1 MTADTEQRTASDRAR
16 ETFRILFDLKDLS
29 RTGEF
34 WTEDTVNQ
42 FLAAGQTVRGRQAL
56 TEWFRELLTAVPDWT
71 MQIENTF
78 DDGER
83 QCVVQWRGT
92 GTFTG
97 GSFMGIEPNGRRLEI
112 QGVDVFR
119 FDDDWRNVVEDGER
133 QVVVQWHATAT
144 FTGAPFLGIEP
155 TGRRLD
161 IRGCDVIVVD
171 DDFKVVTNTVYYDG
185 AEFARQVGML
195 PPRDSAADRMTLK
208 AFNARTRVVERIKS
222 RRGGR
227 RA

>member
-1 MTADTEQRTASDRAR
+1 MTTDTEQRTASDRAR
-16 ETFRILFDLKDLS
+16 ETFRILFDDKDLS

-42 FLAAGQTVRGRQAL
+42 FLAAGQTVRGKQAL
-56 TEWFRELLTAVPDWT
+56 TEWFSELLTAVPDWT
-71 MQIENTF
+71 MEIENTF
-78 DDGER
+78 DDGGR

-119 FDDDWRNVVEDGER
+119 FDDDWKIAG
-133 QVVVQWHATAT
+133 
-144 FTGAPFLGIEP
+144 
-155 TGRRLD
+155 
-161 IRGCDVIVVD
+161 
-171 DDFKVVTNTVYYDG
+171 NTVYYDG

-208 AFNARTRVVERIKS
+208 AFNARTRLVQRIRS
-222 RRGGR
+222 RRGGQPS
-227 RA
+227 